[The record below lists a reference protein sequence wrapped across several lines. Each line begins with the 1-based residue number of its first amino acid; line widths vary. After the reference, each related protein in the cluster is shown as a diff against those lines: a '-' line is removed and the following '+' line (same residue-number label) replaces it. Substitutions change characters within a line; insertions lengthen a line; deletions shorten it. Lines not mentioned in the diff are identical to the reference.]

1 MDRSNRLAHKIQKF
15 SKFLNIILIMAII
28 WYTIRAVIEGLII
41 FVTIETDFILLL
53 VGNTSGVIVSALI
66 LIVLMQLRIIIK
78 TCENLTP
85 FHPESSNV
93 LQRIVYLEL
102 EKFLYVLFSLL
113 IQEKLNFAF
122 DYLIVAAVFLILIDA
137 FKCANQDFKEIRI
150 LHKLTKWMSII
161 LLIRKIIWIISLV
174 FLIFGSVM
182 ILSLSFDAASEVI
195 INEQFL
201 VLQ

>member
-53 VGNTSGVIVSALI
+53 VGNTSGVIVLALI

-161 LLIRKIIWIISLV
+161 LLIRKIRKMIKFIVNKSLFDLFIIKAMKKMR
-174 FLIFGSVM
+174 F
-182 ILSLSFDAASEVI
+182 
-195 INEQFL
+195 
-201 VLQ
+201 

>member
-161 LLIRKIIWIISLV
+161 LLIRKIRKMIKFIVNKSPFDLFIIKAMEKMR
-174 FLIFGSVM
+174 F
-182 ILSLSFDAASEVI
+182 
-195 INEQFL
+195 
-201 VLQ
+201 

>member
-102 EKFLYVLFSLL
+102 EKFLYVLF
-113 IQEKLNFAF
+113 FA
-122 DYLIVAAVFLILIDA
+122 I
-137 FKCANQDFKEIRI
+137 N
-150 LHKLTKWMSII
+150 T
-161 LLIRKIIWIISLV
+161 
-174 FLIFGSVM
+174 G
-182 ILSLSFDAASEVI
+182 EVK
-195 INEQFL
+195 FCF
-201 VLQ
+201 

>member
-102 EKFLYVLFSLL
+102 GKFLYVLFSLL

-161 LLIRKIIWIISLV
+161 LLIRKIRKMIKFIVNKSLFDLFIIKAMKKMR
-174 FLIFGSVM
+174 F
-182 ILSLSFDAASEVI
+182 
-195 INEQFL
+195 
-201 VLQ
+201 

>member
-161 LLIRKIIWIISLV
+161 LLIRKIRKMIKFIVNKSLFDLFIIKAMKKMR
-174 FLIFGSVM
+174 F
-182 ILSLSFDAASEVI
+182 
-195 INEQFL
+195 
-201 VLQ
+201 